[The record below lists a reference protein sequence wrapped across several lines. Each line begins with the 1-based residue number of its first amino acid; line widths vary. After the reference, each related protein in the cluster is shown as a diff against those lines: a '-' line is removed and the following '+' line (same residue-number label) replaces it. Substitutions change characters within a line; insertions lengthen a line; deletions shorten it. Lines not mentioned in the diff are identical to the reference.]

1 MARKTLDLHGRQKDE
16 VFDLVDRFIT
26 QASNS
31 PLKQVTIMPGKGK
44 GILRKEVI
52 RYLDLAHYQW
62 QFDKNNNNSKNEGVI
77 VVFL

>member
-1 MARKTLDLHGRQKDE
+1 MAKKTLDLHGRQKDE

-26 QASNS
+26 QSVNS
-31 PLKQVTIMPGKGK
+31 SLKQVTIMPGKGK

-62 QFDKNNNNSKNEGVI
+62 QFDKTSGGSKNEGAI
-77 VVFL
+77 IVFL